1 LLSVFF
7 VPFGS
12 GFTQLYNT
20 YPLQAKLLGDVLSA
34 ITILSATW
42 GATLFIDHR
51 PFQTIGFNFNSVFKD
66 LLVGVVVGF
75 IWLAASLGVL
85 YLSGWASLTRPV
97 GFSWT
102 ILAVA
107 AVSMLFNVL
116 TQELLLCGFIFQ
128 TIRDKSNLIIALL
141 ISAALFAV
149 YHAAA
154 FQGEWLP
161 AVNVFAAG
169 LVFCLAYIITGNL
182 WFPIA
187 IHFTWDV
194 LLGPVLGLTESSK
207 ADLGGGWKMFT
218 LNGPSLYTGG
228 KFGLEGG
235 LIVTLTT
242 VVILIAV
249 YYFQRQKIRD
259 LLFDESKQTNF
270 FVESVTHGLSDS
282 EKGNVLTTDQ
292 LKTLLKKDRSK

>member
-1 LLSVFF
+1 MSVIISGLQTTWKILWRTILFFLIWGFLLSIFF

-42 GATLFIDHR
+42 GATLFIDRR

-66 LLVGVVVGF
+66 LLAGVVVGF
-75 IWLAASLGVL
+75 IWLAASLGIL
-85 YLSGWASLTRPV
+85 YLSGWASLTTPV

-107 AVSMLFNVL
+107 SLSMLLNVL

-149 YHAAA
+149 YHAPA
-154 FQGEWLP
+154 FHGEWLP

-169 LVFCLAYIITGNL
+169 LIFCLAYIITGNL
-182 WFPIA
+182 WLPIA

-194 LLGPVLGLTESSK
+194 LLGPVLGLTESGK
-207 ADLGGGWKMFT
+207 TDLGGGWKMFT

-235 LIVTLTT
+235 LIVTMTT
-242 VVILIAV
+242 AAIIMAV
-249 YYFQRQKIRD
+249 CYFKRTKIRE
-259 LLFDESKQTNF
+259 LL
-270 FVESVTHGLSDS
+270 
-282 EKGNVLTTDQ
+282 LTAG
-292 LKTLLKKDRSK
+292 